1 MTKAETAGAHAAG
14 ESAAHRLGIRIGSLA
29 IGTIA
34 VFTTIWAA
42 GPYAVWANRHD
53 TLFENAAEVGKT
65 PVYEPGHYVVGWALG
80 VALAASIAVVLIAV
94 LVAATGI
101 ARLGTRARVFAVI
114 AIVVV
119 GAAVPAMVLSPAYG
133 MPPMFLAVA
142 LGVRAAVH
150 AERSTRAG

>member
-65 PVYEPGHYVVGWALG
+65 PVYEPGHYVVGWAL
-80 VALAASIAVVLIAV
+80 AASIAVVLIAV

-101 ARLGTRARVFAVI
+101 ARLGTRARVLAVI